1 MYQVVEASYHGT
13 GGGLAAMPKRPR
25 SPRIDEDADADAIT
39 GLDLPPAAWTLSI
52 EDLPAS
58 SSALA
63 TEEIGDGGVP
73 AARHARSGTH
83 DAWEDGELPLW
94 MQRANATIIGST
106 PNLRVQSLRLD
117 ARLEAA
123 LRRMGVSRCFP
134 GFQNWRCWLHH

>member
-123 LRRMGVSRCFP
+123 LHRMGVSRCFP
-134 GFQNWRCWLHH
+134 V